1 VVEHGCRKASPIEA
15 SRSYDF
21 LQVMVIVSRSVIRA
35 LLVMSLANSAAG
47 EDASLEPL
55 QRLAATL
62 AVVEPASPTLS
73 EEARREKLQADLAD
87 KQRWLRLGA
96 MLETIAVVGCVG
108 GIAARS
114 SSMWVRSCGAA
125 VPLGAG
131 LIFTYSEIRRIK
143 HRLQKR

>member
-1 VVEHGCRKASPIEA
+1 MI
-15 SRSYDF
+15 
-21 LQVMVIVSRSVIRA
+21 VIRA

-47 EDASLEPL
+47 ADASLEPV

-62 AVVEPASPTLS
+62 AVVEPGGPQPS
-73 EEARREKLQADLAD
+73 EEALREKLQADLAD

-143 HRLQKR
+143 HQLQKR